1 MKRYRLLLT
10 LLLALIL
17 LAGCSS
23 GGKESIPT
31 PPPTIT
37 PPSQED
43 NNQKE
48 EEEEEE
54 PSNDPDEDKPT
65 PEINVSSELLDKGLE
80 YKHDGGSQTIEFTT
94 NVQWTLSLSE
104 QSDWC
109 KPSATSGE
117 AGKTSV
123 TFTVSANEETQV
135 RETTITI
142 QAETVKKTFKII
154 QEAKPEPTTND
165 LNGNVNDMP
174 WGSL

>member
-1 MKRYRLLLT
+1 MKKHRLLLT
-10 LLLALIL
+10 LLLVLIL

-31 PPPTIT
+31 PPPATNT
-37 PPSQED
+37 PGQEN
-43 NNQKE
+43 NNQE
-48 EEEEEE
+48 EEEEKPNNNPE
-54 PSNDPDEDKPT
+54 EDKPT
-65 PEINVSSELLDKGLE
+65 PEINVSSELPDKGLE

-94 NVQWTLSLSE
+94 NVQWTLTQSE

-109 KPSATSGE
+109 KPSATSGD

-142 QAETVKKTFKII
+142 QAETAKKTFKII